1 SRPVSPFFSD
11 DTRRPAMSER
21 MIQMVQIVEN
31 AHPEPSHAPDRYLQ
45 PKQAQRRTPT
55 LYEDLLGDAI
65 ERTFAAGVHDLAG
78 LVDSLNHQGMTAP
91 SGEPWTEA
99 NYAAAMA
106 ELSR

>member
-1 SRPVSPFFSD
+1 
-11 DTRRPAMSER
+11 MSER
-21 MIQMVQIVEN
+21 VIQMIQIVED
-31 AHPEPSHAPDRYLQ
+31 AHPEPSQAPDRYLQ
-45 PKQAQRRTPT
+45 PRQAQRRRPT

-78 LVDSLNHQGMTAP
+78 LVESLNRQGTTAP

-99 NYAAAMA
+99 SYTAAMA